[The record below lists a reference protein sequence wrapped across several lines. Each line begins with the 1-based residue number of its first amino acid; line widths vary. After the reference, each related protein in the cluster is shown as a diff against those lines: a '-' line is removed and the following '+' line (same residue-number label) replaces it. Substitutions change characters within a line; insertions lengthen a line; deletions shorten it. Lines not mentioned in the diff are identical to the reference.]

1 MSFTK
6 LETRISNRTLY
17 WQVWHLN
24 RSWGCLI
31 SWNHFKLYFKYL
43 FNKKEMR
50 IWLENLIVRLEED
63 CKCIW
68 NDVFCLSDNRF
79 VMKRSW
85 IDQAESKKFC
95 DIIAS
100 CEKYFGLYYA
110 IHMEY
115 KFGHQNCLQYVKF
128 SKISKVWNMKYYI
141 CYNEIVAYNLS

>member
-1 MSFTK
+1 MRNFDKWYYESINRNVINQIIWHIMSFTK
-6 LETRISNRTLY
+6 LETPISNRTLY

-24 RSWGCLI
+24 RSWGCFI

-79 VMKRSW
+79 VMKRSL
-85 IDQAESKKFC
+85 IDRSEKKVLWHNIF
-95 DIIAS
+95 
-100 CEKYFGLYYA
+100 
-110 IHMEY
+110 M
-115 KFGHQNCLQYVKF
+115 
-128 SKISKVWNMKYYI
+128 WNVFQSVI
-141 CYNEIVAYNLS
+141 CNPYGI

>member
-6 LETRISNRTLY
+6 LETPISNRTLY

-24 RSWGCLI
+24 RSWGCFI

-95 DIIAS
+95 DIIAL
-100 CEKYFGLYYA
+100 CEKYFRLYYA

-115 KFGHQNCLQYVKF
+115 KFGHQNCLQYVILAF
-128 SKISKVWNMKYYI
+128 
-141 CYNEIVAYNLS
+141 

>member
-1 MSFTK
+1 MRNFDKWYYESINWNVINQIIWHIMSFTK
-6 LETRISNRTLY
+6 LETPFQTEHFTDKFDIWIGLEVALYLEIFSIYISNI
-17 WQVWHLN
+17 
-24 RSWGCLI
+24 CLI
-31 SWNHFKLYFKYL
+31 
-43 FNKKEMR
+43 KKEMR

-79 VMKRSW
+79 VMKRSL
-85 IDQAESKKFC
+85 IDRSETKKIC

-115 KFGHQNCLQYVKF
+115 KFGH
-128 SKISKVWNMKYYI
+128 
-141 CYNEIVAYNLS
+141 